1 MTVQDFKK
9 LLVWQRAHS
18 FALTI
23 HCATAS
29 VGRRDNSGIVGQIR
43 RAAQSISANI
53 AEGCGRESG
62 ADLARFLQIAVGSAS
77 EVESHLQ
84 FLLGARLLAS
94 SDFNQRQ
101 SEVVQI
107 RRMLIGLLKKV
118 RARTAAGPKAVT
130 EH

>member
-1 MTVQDFKK
+1 MQDFKS
-9 LLVWQRAHS
+9 LLVWQRAHE

-23 HCATAS
+23 HRVTGA
-29 VGRRDNSGIVGQIR
+29 VGRRDNAGIVGQIR
-43 RAAQSISANI
+43 RASLSISANI
-53 AEGCGRESG
+53 AEGCGREPS

-84 FLLGARLLAS
+84 FLVGAHLLS
-94 SDFNQRQ
+94 SHDFDRCQ

-118 RARTAAGPKAVT
+118 RARAVATAVT
-130 EH
+130 HH

>member
-1 MTVQDFKK
+1 MQDFTN
-9 LLVWQRAHS
+9 LLVWQRANS

-23 HCATAS
+23 HRVTAA
-29 VGRRDNSGIVGQIR
+29 VGRRDNAGIVGQIR
-43 RAAQSISANI
+43 RAALSITANI
-53 AEGCGRESG
+53 AEGCGRGSN

-84 FLLGARLLAS
+84 FLLGARLLARR
-94 SDFNQRQ
+94 DFDQCQ

-118 RARTAAGPKAVT
+118 RARAATAIT
-130 EH
+130 QH

>member
-1 MTVQDFKK
+1 MQDFKN

-23 HCATAS
+23 HRVTGA
-29 VGRRDNSGIVGQIR
+29 VRRRDNAGIVGQIR
-43 RAAQSISANI
+43 KASLSIAANI
-53 AEGCGRESG
+53 AEGCGRESS

-84 FLLGARLLAS
+84 FLLGARLLTRG
-94 SDFNQRQ
+94 DFDLCQ

-118 RARTAAGPKAVT
+118 RARATATPVT
-130 EH
+130 HD

>member
-1 MTVQDFKK
+1 MQDFKN

-18 FALTI
+18 FSLTI
-23 HCATAS
+23 HHVTGA

-43 RAAQSISANI
+43 RASLSISANI
-53 AEGCGRESG
+53 AEGCGRESN

-84 FLLGARLLAS
+84 FLLGTGLLS
-94 SDFNQRQ
+94 SNNFDQCQ
-101 SEVVQI
+101 SEVIQI

-118 RARTAAGPKAVT
+118 RARAAATAAT
-130 EH
+130 QH